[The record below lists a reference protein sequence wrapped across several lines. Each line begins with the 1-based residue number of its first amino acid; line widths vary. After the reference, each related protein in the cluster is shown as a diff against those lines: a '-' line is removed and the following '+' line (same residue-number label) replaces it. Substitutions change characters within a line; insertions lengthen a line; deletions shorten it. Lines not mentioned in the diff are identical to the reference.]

1 MAKRVIFSKMY
12 SDGIERTT
20 EKDCNTE
27 TEMRKCFDECVVSFE
42 EFCKK
47 FGAFDRRDYIVASG
61 EAMGIVFAVMTLN
74 V

>member
-1 MAKRVIFSKMY
+1 MAKRVSFVKVY
-12 SDGIERTT
+12 SDGIERKA
-20 EKDCNTE
+20 EKVCNSE
-27 TEMRKCFDECVVSFE
+27 TEMRKCFDECVKSFE